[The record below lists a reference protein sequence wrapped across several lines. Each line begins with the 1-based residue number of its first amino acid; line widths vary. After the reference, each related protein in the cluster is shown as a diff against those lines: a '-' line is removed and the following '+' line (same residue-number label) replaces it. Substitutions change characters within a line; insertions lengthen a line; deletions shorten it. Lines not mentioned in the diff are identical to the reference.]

1 MRATYTPKPLIRR
14 ADLLSGTSMKL
25 DRFPRVSLLH
35 GPTPLHALPALARTL
50 GLDRIYIKRDD
61 CTGLAFGGNKA
72 RKLEYTFGDVRRRG
86 ADVVVTTG
94 AWQSNHV
101 RQTAAAAAQLGLRCH
116 AVVHSPLPSPAP
128 SYACSGNLLLD
139 RLVGA
144 DVHPVDDEAAGEIR
158 VAELVRRETAA
169 GAVPYVVPL
178 GASDGIGAL
187 GYVGCAQELLRQ
199 LDAAGAR
206 PSHIVL
212 ATGSAGT
219 QAGLLAG
226 LRAAGSD
233 IAVVGIS
240 VSEPAGVKRARVGG
254 VLDRLAG
261 VAGDASLR
269 VSDAEIVVLDD
280 YVGAGYAI
288 PTEAGDRALRL
299 LASREGILLD
309 PVYTAKA
316 MSGFLDLAGRGRLDG
331 LRDPVFLHTGG
342 APALFAYVEHL
353 GDAVVGRRPSR
364 TA

>member
-1 MRATYTPKPLIRR
+1 MQ
-14 ADLLSGTSMKL
+14 L
-25 DRFPRVSLLH
+25 DRFPRVPLLH
-35 GPTPLHALPALARTL
+35 GPTPLHTLPALARA
-50 GLDRIYIKRDD
+50 LDVERIYIKRDD
-61 CTGLAFGGNKA
+61 CTGLAFGGNKT
-72 RKLEYTFGDVRRRG
+72 RKLEFTFGDVRRRG

-116 AVVHSPLPSPAP
+116 AVVHSPLPDPAP
-128 SYACSGNLLLD
+128 SYAGSGNLLLD
-139 RLVGA
+139 HLFGA
-144 DVHPVDDEAAGEIR
+144 QVHRVDDDAAGEAR
-158 VAELVRRETAA
+158 VAELVQRESAA

-199 LDAAGAR
+199 LEAAGAR

-219 QAGLLAG
+219 HAGLLAG

-233 IAVVGIS
+233 VAVVGIS
-240 VSEPAGVKRARVGG
+240 VSEPAEVKRAKVARVLGE
-254 VLDRLAG
+254 LAE
-261 VAGDASLR
+261 VAGDGSVR
-269 VSDAEIVVLDD
+269 VPDAEIVVLDD

-288 PTEAGDRALRL
+288 PAEAADRALRL

-316 MSGFLDLAGRGRLDG
+316 MSGFLDLVERGRLQA

-353 GDAVVGRRPSR
+353 APQDR
-364 TA
+364 